1 MLTVNRCERYGTRMN
16 LTEARAAY
24 SALSTRETLAAV
36 LGARGYWPIT
46 LDTAAF
52 GEVNLS
58 QCACAAL
65 NLDGLFS
72 ARYQGDAVESA
83 IVAAMTAAAESADPE
98 DDLFFTVSFGRLGA
112 VRLFARAMPDYVQV
126 FADPR

>member
-1 MLTVNRCERYGTRMN
+1 MN

-24 SALSTRETLAAV
+24 SALSTRETLASLLAT
-36 LGARGYWPIT
+36 RGFWPVT
-46 LDTAAF
+46 LDTSAF
-52 GEVNLS
+52 GDVTLS

-72 ARYQGDAVESA
+72 ARYLGYAGQQAITDA
-83 IVAAMTAAAESADPE
+83 MGAAAETADPE
-98 DDLFFTVSFGRLGA
+98 GDLFFAVSFGRLGA
-112 VRLFARAMPDYVQV
+112 VRLMARAADGYVML

>member
-1 MLTVNRCERYGTRMN
+1 MN

-24 SALSTRETLAAV
+24 SALSTRETLASLLAT
-36 LGARGYWPIT
+36 RGFWPVT
-46 LDTAAF
+46 LDTASF
-52 GEVNLS
+52 GDVTLS

-72 ARYQGDAVESA
+72 ARYLGFAVEQA
-83 IVAAMTAAAESADPE
+83 ITDAMGAAAETADPE
-98 DDLFFTVSFGRLGA
+98 GDMFFSVSFGRLGA
-112 VRLFARAMPDYVQV
+112 VRLMARAADGYVML

>member
-1 MLTVNRCERYGTRMN
+1 MN

-24 SALSTRETLAAV
+24 NTLSTRETLASLLDV
-36 LGARGYWPIT
+36 RGFWPIT
-46 LDTAAF
+46 LDTSAF
-52 GEVNLS
+52 GDVTLS

-72 ARYQGDAVESA
+72 ARYLGFAVEQA
-83 IVAAMTAAAESADPE
+83 ITDAMGAAAETADPE
-98 DDLFFTVSFGRLGA
+98 GDMFFSVSFGRLGA
-112 VRLFARAMPDYVQV
+112 VRLMARAADGYVML

>member
-1 MLTVNRCERYGTRMN
+1 MN

-24 SALSTRETLAAV
+24 NTLSTRETLASLLAT
-36 LGARGYWPIT
+36 RGFWPIT
-46 LDTAAF
+46 LDTASF
-52 GEVNLS
+52 GDVTLS

-72 ARYQGDAVESA
+72 ARYLGYAVQQAITDAMS
-83 IVAAMTAAAESADPE
+83 AAAETADPE
-98 DDLFFTVSFGRLGA
+98 GDLFFVVSFGRLGA
-112 VRLFARAMPDYVQV
+112 VRLMARAADGYVMV